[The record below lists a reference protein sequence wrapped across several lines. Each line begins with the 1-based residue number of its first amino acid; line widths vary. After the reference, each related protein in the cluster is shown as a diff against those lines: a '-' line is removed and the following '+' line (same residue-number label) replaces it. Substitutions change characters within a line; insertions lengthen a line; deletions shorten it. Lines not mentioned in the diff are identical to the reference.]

1 MLVTDIIQNPDGSF
15 TIPKNSKF
23 YKAIQQELKQNPALS
38 NYPGRA
44 INQVYQKPNTAKPST
59 QNLAQPIQLPPNTY
73 KLTNN
78 QLVRIDQG
86 KVYLNDLDK
95 PSKISWA
102 SNAPHS
108 LILKDLNDPA
118 RFQQYF
124 PEPNTANPS
133 TQNTAK
139 PSTQNTAKPSTQN
152 LAQPIQSPPN
162 TYKLTNNQL
171 VRIDKGKVYLN
182 DLDKPSEISWA
193 SNAPHSLILK
203 HLNEPGEFERYFP
216 ENQRPK

>member
-1 MLVTDIIQNPDGSF
+1 MWYRFSQLLVTDIIQNPDGSF

-23 YKAIQQELKQNPALS
+23 YNAIQKELTQNTAKPS
-38 NYPGRA
+38 T
-44 INQVYQKPNTAKPST
+44 PNTASPSTQKPANPST

-124 PEPNTANPS
+124 P
-133 TQNTAK
+133 
-139 PSTQNTAKPSTQN
+139 
-152 LAQPIQSPPN
+152 
-162 TYKLTNNQL
+162 
-171 VRIDKGKVYLN
+171 V
-182 DLDKPSEISWA
+182 
-193 SNAPHSLILK
+193 
-203 HLNEPGEFERYFP
+203 
-216 ENQRPK
+216 NQRPK